1 MRLSD
6 IKALPLGNK
15 RKKRVGRGRRSGHG
29 KSSGRGQKGAHA
41 RSGAGGLRHHEGG
54 QMPLF
59 RRFPKRGFSNKTF
72 ETKYAVV
79 NVEDLNGFPAGA
91 EVNADVLV
99 AKRLVR
105 EKGRPIKVLGAG
117 DLKVAL
123 KVTANRFSKSA
134 AEKIRKAGGEV
145 RED

>member
-6 IKALPLGNK
+6 IKSQPLGNK
-15 RKKRVGRGRRSGHG
+15 ARKRVGRGRRSGHG

-59 RRFPKRGFSNKTF
+59 RRFPKRGFSNDPF
-72 ETKYAVV
+72 EVKYAVV
-79 NVEDLNGFPAGA
+79 NVEALNVFPAGA
-91 EVNADVLV
+91 EVTPQALLE
-99 AKRLVR
+99 KRIVR
-105 EKGRPIKVLGAG
+105 KSGLPIKILGAG

-123 KVTANRFSKSA
+123 KVAANRFSKSA
-134 AEKIRKAGGEV
+134 AEKIRAAGGEV
-145 RED
+145 REV